1 MKQTLHTSR
10 RAFKL
15 ALLCL
20 MAFVTWGGN
29 YCIAQETAYK
39 TLSFPD
45 GNSKGVNLYTETWSA
60 TISGFTWEIANFNNN
75 SNAWTFIKAGRQKYA
90 SVATIDN
97 TTPFDKAIGKIV
109 VEVKDDVDAGLVNSI
124 CLQVASDAG
133 FSNVIETVELK
144 SYKKTDFVFNVS
156 APQANLYYRLK
167 FDLKK
172 GSTKSKKNGFV
183 QVNKVEY
190 YEDASN
196 KTATSLSFDAP
207 SYEISKDQTL
217 QQLPTLKAGE
227 QTLFG
232 KTITW
237 SSDNKDVA
245 TVDANGTVTG
255 VGLGKANIT
264 AKFAGDDTYKTSTA
278 SYEIKVKGAPELSFP
293 EPSYNIIA
301 NEPFA
306 APKLTKSPADVVV
319 TYSSSDE
326 KVATVEPSTG
336 EVSIVGAGTAKITAT
351 SQVTDVY
358 EVASASYDLVV
369 TKFTPAL
376 SFPQTSYTI
385 KMGDA
390 FAPKLEGLPEGVT
403 PAYTSSN
410 EEVATVDAATGEVK
424 VVGVGTT
431 TITVT
436 SPNTD
441 IYKEATASY
450 ELTVKLATS
459 KEVTIDFSTFGYTN
473 LQKVTEVSQD
483 GITMTIA
490 KGSGMTDPQW
500 IENGKTLRFYDKNTL
515 KIASKN
521 RIKKVHFFF
530 YTKKSEVSETNPTYD
545 AGDFQFLDAGK
556 NEGEL
561 DLSACNTKE
570 VILTFSG
577 KVFYTKM
584 VVTTDV
590 SVGTITIATPEGFGT
605 YYNSN
610 SYILPEGL
618 TAFGYKEASADGTLV
633 KTEEFTGGE
642 VVPAGAALVVKGN
655 TGDYECYA
663 TDQVAT
669 KTLNGNLLKGV
680 AKATTVEKKE
690 GFKRYVLTTV
700 NNVLGFYRTKSGNI
714 KVPANRAY
722 LELTKAQA
730 QAVSF
735 FQLDGETT
743 GIENATATTKEA
755 PKAIY
760 TLSGVRLKATTTKGL
775 PAGAYV
781 VNGKVVIVK

>member
-1 MKQTLHTSR
+1 
-10 RAFKL
+10 
-15 ALLCL
+15 

-45 GNSKGVNLYTETWSA
+45 GNSKRVQSYTDTWSA
-60 TISGFTWEIANFNNN
+60 TISGFTWEIVKFNNN
-75 SNAWTFIKAGRQKYA
+75 NSGWKFIRAGSKKNA
-90 SVATIDN
+90 SVATIKN
-97 TTPFDKAIGKIV
+97 ETPFDRAIGKV
-109 VEVKDDVDAGLVNSI
+109 VVDIAEIENTQIKNINSI
-124 CLQVASDAG
+124 KFEVSSDG
-133 FSNVIETVELK
+133 FQTIDQTNTITSDFNNVEKHTFVVSNPRVGQ
-144 SYKKTDFVFNVS
+144 YF
-156 APQANLYYRLK
+156 RLT

-172 GSTKSKKNGFV
+172 GGSNGFV

-227 QTLFG
+227 QTLSD

-237 SSDNKDVA
+237 SSDNTEVA
-245 TVDANGTVTG
+245 TVDENGTVTG
-255 VGLGKANIT
+255 VGLGKAKIT

-278 SYEIKVKGAPELSFP
+278 SYEIKVKGAPALSFP

-301 NEPFA
+301 NEPFTT
-306 APKLTKSPADVVV
+306 PVLTKSPADVVV

-326 KVATVEPSTG
+326 KVATVDASTG

-369 TKFTPAL
+369 TKFTPEL

-385 KMGDA
+385 EMGDA
-390 FAPKLEGLPEGVT
+390 FSAPKLGGLPEGVT
-403 PAYTSSN
+403 PVYTSSK
-410 EEVATVDAATGEVK
+410 EEVATVDEATGK
-424 VVGVGTT
+424 VNIVGVGTT

-436 SPNTD
+436 SPETG
-441 IYKEATASY
+441 IYEGATASY
-450 ELTVKLATS
+450 VLTVNRAT
-459 KEVTIDFSTFGYTN
+459 TR
-473 LQKVTEVSQD
+473 KVTFDFANQVDVSNIEED
-483 GITMTIA
+483 GVCLKFEKA
-490 KGSGMTDPQW
+490 GSQNEPYWNTSGH
-500 IENGKTLRFYDKNTL
+500 IRFYKLSVMAITANSIIKNVKFEFVGADKIKSAVTNPGNYAANVWNFSDVKAKTGTL
-515 KIASKN
+515 KNNGSVAK
-521 RIKKVHFFF
+521 IKK
-530 YTKKSEVSETNPTYD
+530 
-545 AGDFQFLDAGK
+545 
-556 NEGEL
+556 
-561 DLSACNTKE
+561 
-570 VILTFSG
+570 II
-577 KVFYTKM
+577 
-584 VVTTDV
+584 VTTELPT
-590 SVGTITIATPEGFGT
+590 SVGTITIAAPEGFGT

-618 TAFGYKEASADGTLV
+618 TAFGYTKANTNGTLV
-633 KTEEFTGGE
+633 KTEEFTGGD
-642 VVPAGAALVVKGN
+642 VVPANAALVVKGN
-655 TGDYECYA
+655 TGDYECFA
-663 TDQVAT
+663 TDQAAT
-669 KTLNGNLLKGV
+669 KTLEGNLLKGV
-680 AKATTVEKKE
+680 AAYKEIPVES
-690 GFKRYVLTTV
+690 GIKRYVLTTV
-700 NNVLGFYRTKSGNI
+700 NGVLGFYRTKSGNI

-722 LELTKAQA
+722 LELTEAQA

-743 GIENATATTKEA
+743 GIENVTATTKEA

-760 TLSGVRLKATTTKGL
+760 TLSGVRLKATTTQGL

>member
-1 MKQTLHTSR
+1 
-10 RAFKL
+10 
-15 ALLCL
+15 

-45 GNSKGVNLYTETWSA
+45 DDKNSNG
-60 TISGFTWEIANFNNN
+60 ISSYEKSWTAKIGDFSWKITNFNNN
-75 SNAWTFIKAGRQKYA
+75 NWKNSWTYIKAGSKKFA

-109 VEVKDDVDAGLVNSI
+109 VGVEKDVEARFVNSI
-124 CLQVASDAG
+124 CLQVASDAN
-133 FSNVIETVELK
+133 FSNVIETVKLIY
-144 SYKKTDFVFNVS
+144 YKKTDFVFNVS

-167 FDLKK
+167 FDLKQ
-172 GSTKSKKNGFV
+172 GSGNGFV
-183 QVNKVEY
+183 QINKVEY

-207 SYEISKDQTL
+207 SYTISKDQTFTK
-217 QQLPTLKAGE
+217 LPTLKAGE
-227 QTLFG
+227 QTLSD

-237 SSDNKDVA
+237 SSDNDKVA
-245 TVDANGTVTG
+245 TVDAATGTVTG
-255 VGLGKANIT
+255 VAAGNAKIT
-264 AKFAGDDTYKTSTA
+264 AKFAGDDEYETSTA
-278 SYEIKVKGAPELSFP
+278 SYEIIVKGAPS
-293 EPSYNIIA
+293 
-301 NEPFA
+301 
-306 APKLTKSPADVVV
+306 
-319 TYSSSDE
+319 
-326 KVATVEPSTG
+326 
-336 EVSIVGAGTAKITAT
+336 
-351 SQVTDVY
+351 
-358 EVASASYDLVV
+358 
-369 TKFTPAL
+369 L
-376 SFPQTSYTI
+376 SFPQTSYTVE
-385 KMGDA
+385 MGDV
-390 FAPKLEGLPEGVT
+390 FSTPKLEGLPEGVT
-403 PAYTSSN
+403 SAYTSSN
-410 EEVATVDAATGEVK
+410 KEVATVDAATGEVK
-424 VVGVGTT
+424 IVGVGTT

-436 SPNTD
+436 SPNTG
-441 IYKEATASY
+441 IYEMATASY

-473 LQKVTEVSQD
+473 GQNVTEVSQN
-483 GITMTIA
+483 GITMTLA
-490 KGSGMTDPQW
+490 KGSGKTDPQW
-500 IENGKTLRFYDKNTL
+500 IENGKALRFYDKNTL

-530 YTKKSEVSETNPTYD
+530 YTTDKSQESETNPTYD

-556 NEGEL
+556 TEGEL

-570 VILTFSG
+570 VTLTFSG

-584 VVTTDV
+584 IVTTDV
-590 SVGTITIATPEGFGT
+590 SVGTITIAAPEGFGT

-618 TAFGYKEASADGTLV
+618 TAFGYTKANTNGTLV
-633 KTEEFTGGE
+633 KTEEFTGGD

-655 TGDYECYA
+655 TGNYECYA
-663 TDQVAT
+663 TDQAAT
-669 KTLNGNLLKGV
+669 KTLEGNLLKGV
-680 AKATTVEKKE
+680 AKATTIEKTE

-700 NNVLGFYRTKSGNI
+700 NNVLGFYRTESGNI

-722 LELTKAQA
+722 LELTEAQA